1 MDIQNVLDRLNNTDP
16 VMAHAVRSV
25 VTRITADRDA
35 YARRAMDAEAKI
47 HNAEI
52 EAAQRKLEAEGQK
65 AAHYNPQEEV
75 KFMTKDEFDAIQD
88 PRLKYDIV
96 MKQGVRIV

>member
-1 MDIQNVLDRLNNTDP
+1 MDIQNVLDKLNSTDP
-16 VMAHAVRSV
+16 IMAHAVRSV

-35 YARRAMDAEAKI
+35 YARRAMDAEAKV

-52 EAAQRKLEAEGQK
+52 EAAKLKLEAEGQQ
-65 AAHYNPQEEV
+65 AVHYEREPV
-75 KFMTKDEFDAIQD
+75 KFMTVAEFDAIQD
-88 PRLKYDIV
+88 PRLKHDLV

>member
-1 MDIQNVLDRLNNTDP
+1 MDIQNVLDKLNSTDP
-16 VMAHAVRSV
+16 IMAHAVRSV

-35 YARRAMDAEAKI
+35 YARRAMDAEAKV

-52 EAAQRKLEAEGQK
+52 EAAKLKLEAEGQQ
-65 AAHYNPQEEV
+65 AVHYEPEPV
-75 KFMTKDEFDAIQD
+75 KFMTRDEFDAIQD